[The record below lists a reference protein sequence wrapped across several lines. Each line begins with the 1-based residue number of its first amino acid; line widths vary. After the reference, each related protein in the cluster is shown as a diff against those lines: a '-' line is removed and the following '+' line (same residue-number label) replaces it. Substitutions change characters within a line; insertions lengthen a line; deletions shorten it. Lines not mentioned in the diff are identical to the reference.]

1 MRTACGFTL
10 VETLFVMGL
19 LALGAAIA
27 IPQATVT
34 LDGARATAAARYLA
48 ARMALARTEAVSRS
62 ATVALRFEDQ
72 PAGIAFGVYLD
83 GNHDGVR
90 TADINAGVD
99 VRLDGPVRLW
109 ELFPGVSIG
118 VTPAS
123 GERDPVQVGASNIL
137 SFTPAGTSTPGT
149 IYVRGRDDSQLAVRV
164 LGATGR
170 TRVLR
175 HDSRRGT
182 WGAV

>member
-1 MRTACGFTL
+1 L

-19 LALGAAIA
+19 LALCAAIA

-48 ARMALARTEAVSRS
+48 GRMALARTEAVSRS

-99 VRLDGPVRLW
+99 PRLDGPVRLW

-118 VTPAS
+118 VTAAS
-123 GERDPVQVGASNIL
+123 GQRDPVQVGASNIL
-137 SFTPAGTSTPGT
+137 SFTPAGTSTSGS
-149 IYVRGRDDSQLAVRV
+149 IYIRGRDDSQLAVRV

-175 HDSRRGT
+175 HDPRRGT
-182 WGAV
+182 WGMAI